1 MKTSLVCLFV
11 TDIISQKCYQA
22 PNKGA
27 IQSPIG
33 FQSQGWFEHQ
43 KSNDWNLTILV
54 FAYYYKMT
62 HQPSLADLKLICN
75 PILRLWI

>member
-1 MKTSLVCLFV
+1 MKTSLVCFFV
-11 TDIISQKCYQA
+11 TEIISQKYCQA
-22 PNKGA
+22 PNEGA

-43 KSNDWNLTILV
+43 ESNDWILMSLI
-54 FAYYYKMT
+54 FAYYSKMT

-75 PILRLWI
+75 PILWLCI

>member
-11 TDIISQKCYQA
+11 TEIISQKCCQA

-33 FQSQGWFEHQ
+33 FQSQGWFKGQE
-43 KSNDWNLTILV
+43 SNDWNLTSLV
-54 FAYYYKMT
+54 CGIYSKMT

-75 PILRLWI
+75 PILRLCI